1 MMWTGC
7 YLTKIPC
14 CMEFYLACVTI
25 NINLKKTSVMQGIF
39 FQILQLSI
47 WSKIPR
53 SLLHTFPFQF
63 HLKTGD
69 LCRALR
75 KSANSTRTQTGQLAD
90 LLHHLQIS
98 HNIILHIAPTYPQC
112 PFILSSWIIPS
123 VILLMT
129 LYVLYVLPISPA
141 LILVTLRFQIRV
153 AHQL

>member
-1 MMWTGC
+1 
-7 YLTKIPC
+7 
-14 CMEFYLACVTI
+14 
-25 NINLKKTSVMQGIF
+25 MQGNF
-39 FQILQLSI
+39 FIKILQLSS

-53 SLLHTFPFQF
+53 SLLHNSPFQF
-63 HLKTGD
+63 HLQRGD
-69 LCRALR
+69 FCRALR
-75 KSANSTRTQTGQLAD
+75 KSANSTRMQAGQLAD

-98 HNIILHIAPTYPQC
+98 RSIILHNVPTYPQFS
-112 PFILSSWIIPS
+112 FILSSWIIPS